1 MQSIDFIGYIAASF
15 VLATFCM
22 RSMRALRFVAIA
34 SNLAFIAYG
43 FLGDLIPILVLH
55 AMLLPMNIVRLL
67 ELDLA
72 RTVEISERRSFRCAY
87 ATHGSP
93 RWRQARSETPPAGT
107 GERVARRSAR
117 VARRR

>member
-1 MQSIDFIGYIAASF
+1 MPSIDFIGYIAASF

-22 RSMRALRFVAIA
+22 RSMCALRFVAIA

-43 FLGDLIPILVLH
+43 YLGELIPILVLH
-55 AMLLPMNIVRLL
+55 AMLLPVNIVRLL

-72 RTVEISERRSFRCAY
+72 RTVKISERRSFLCAY
-87 ATHGSP
+87 ANGGSA
-93 RWRQARSETPPAGT
+93 RRRRAQAETRSGGT

-117 VARRR
+117 VARKD